1 MPEKYSHIPV
11 MLDEVINILSPK
23 NDGIY
28 IDCTFGTGGYSQAI
42 LQKAKCTLH
51 AIDRDDNAFPYAK
64 KLKERFPDSFTFHH
78 DKFSNL
84 SQLGI
89 KEIDGVIFD
98 IGVSSPQLDNPE
110 RGFSFAK
117 EGKLD
122 MGMGLNN
129 FSAKEIVNDF
139 SESDLA
145 DLIYEYG
152 EEAFSRKI
160 AKAIVIHR
168 KKKIIETTTE
178 LADIIHK
185 TIGNKGK
192 TDSATK
198 TFQAIRICVNDEL
211 NELSKALSSAFT
223 LLKKD
228 GKLLVVTFH
237 SLEDRI
243 VKQFFKHLSGKTG
256 SVSRYMPIAEKN
268 PQKEILAYEIHLIKP
283 SENEIAEN
291 PRSRSAKLRCL
302 KKV

>member
-1 MPEKYSHIPV
+1 MTENYSHIPV
-11 MLDEVINILSPK
+11 MLDEVIDVLSPE
-23 NDGIY
+23 DGKTY
-28 IDCTFGTGGYSQAI
+28 VDCTFGTGGYSQAI
-42 LQKAKCTLH
+42 LQKADCILH
-51 AIDRDDNAFPYAK
+51 AIDRDDNAFSYAQE
-64 KLKERFPDSFTFHH
+64 LKERFPTSFIFHH

-84 SQLGI
+84 AQLGV
-89 KEIDGVIFD
+89 KEADGIIFD

-122 MGMGLNN
+122 MGMGLNDL
-129 FSAKEIVNDF
+129 SAKDIVNGF

-152 EEAFSRKI
+152 EEPFSRKI
-160 AKAIVIHR
+160 AKAIVNQR

-192 TDSATK
+192 TDSATR
-198 TFQAIRICVNDEL
+198 TFQAIRIYVNDEL
-211 NELSKALSSAFT
+211 NELSKALSSAFS

-228 GKLLVVTFH
+228 GRLIVVTFH

-243 VKQFFKHLSGKTG
+243 VKKFFNQLAGKNE
-256 SVSRYMPIAEKN
+256 SVSRYMPILGKN
-268 PQKEILAYEIHLIKP
+268 QRKTIMAYATHLIKP
-283 SENEIAEN
+283 GKSEIARN
-291 PRSRSAKLRCL
+291 PRSRSAKLRYL

>member
-1 MPEKYSHIPV
+1 MTENYSHTPV
-11 MLDEVINILSPK
+11 MLDEVINVLSPK
-23 NDGIY
+23 DDNTY

-42 LQKAKCTLH
+42 LQKAKCSLH
-51 AIDRDDNAFPYAK
+51 AIDRDDNAFYYAK
-64 KLKERFPDSFTFHH
+64 KLKERFPDNFTFHH
-78 DKFSNL
+78 SKFSNL
-84 SQLGI
+84 SQIGVKNVDGI
-89 KEIDGVIFD
+89 IFD
-98 IGVSSPQLDNPE
+98 IGVSSPQLDNPK
-110 RGFSFAK
+110 RGFSFSK
-117 EGKLD
+117 EGNLD
-122 MGMGLNN
+122 MGMGLNDL
-129 FSAKEIVNDF
+129 SAKEIVNGF

-145 DLIYEYG
+145 NIIYEYG
-152 EEAFSRKI
+152 EEPFSRKI

-211 NELSKALSSAFT
+211 NELSSALSSGFS

-228 GKLLVVTFH
+228 GCLLVVTFH

-243 VKQFFKHLSGKTG
+243 VKRFFNNLAGKNG
-256 SVSRYMPIAEKN
+256 SVSRYTPIMEKN
-268 PQKEILAYEIHLIKP
+268 IKKSIMAYEVRLIKP
-283 SENEIAEN
+283 SEKEIAQN
-291 PRSRSAKLRCL
+291 PRSRSAKLRYL

>member
-1 MPEKYSHIPV
+1 
-11 MLDEVINILSPK
+11 MLDEVINNLSPED
-23 NDGIY
+23 NGIY
-28 IDCTFGTGGYSQAI
+28 IDCTFGTGGYSQSI
-42 LQKAKCTLH
+42 LQKAKCFLH
-51 AIDRDDNAFPYAK
+51 AVDRDDNALPYAQ
-64 KLKERFPDSFTFHH
+64 KLKEKFPDNFTFHH
-78 DKFSNL
+78 SKFSDL
-84 SQLGI
+84 AKLGI
-89 KEIDGVIFD
+89 KAADGIIFD

-110 RGFSFAK
+110 RGFSFSK

-122 MGMGLNN
+122 MGMGINDI
-129 FSAKEIVNDF
+129 SAKEIVNGL
-139 SESDLA
+139 SEIDLA
-145 DLIYEYG
+145 NIIYKYG
-152 EEAFSRKI
+152 EEPFSRKI

-185 TIGNKGK
+185 TIGNHGK

-211 NELSKALSSAFT
+211 NELSTALSSAFS

-243 VKQFFKHLSGKTG
+243 VKQFFNQLAGKG
-256 SVSRYMPIAEKN
+256 ESVSRYTPVTEKN
-268 PQKEILAYEIHLIKP
+268 PKKPVLAYGIRLIKP
-283 SENEIAEN
+283 SENEITQN